1 MSRGLGI
8 VALRG
13 TDGGCGC
20 GMGADAAA
28 ASNPVLTTAPMP
40 TSTKVFWALALGTVG
55 LIFWATLQPPKRRLV
70 S

>member
-1 MSRGLGI
+1 MSALHGI

-13 TDGGCGC
+13 TDAGCGC
-20 GMGADAAA
+20 GMGADAAQNPAPVSTGTKIFWVA
-28 ASNPVLTTAPMP
+28 AIGA
-40 TSTKVFWALALGTVG
+40 VG

>member
-1 MSRGLGI
+1 MSAGLGI

-13 TDGGCGC
+13 VDGGAGCGC
-20 GMGADAAA
+20 SGMGAD
-28 ASNPVLTTAPMP
+28 TAVPSPIITPMP
-40 TSTKVFWALALGTVG
+40 TGTKVFWALAIGAVG

>member
-1 MSRGLGI
+1 MAGI

-13 TDGGCGC
+13 TDCGC
-20 GMGADAAA
+20 GGLGADALP
-28 ASNPVLTTAPMP
+28 NPAPVP

-55 LIFWATLQPPKRRLV
+55 LVFWATLQPPRRRLV

>member
-1 MSRGLGI
+1 MAALNGLNGI

-13 TDGGCGC
+13 TDCGC
-20 GMGADAAA
+20 GMGVDAAA
-28 ASNPVLTTAPMP
+28 NPAPVS

-55 LIFWATLQPPKRRLV
+55 FIFWATLQPAKRKLV